1 MKTRS
6 IWWIGQAAVLV
17 AAVSISAVGK
27 PQTENGFSGT
37 IDDFTPAAS
46 APAGPWH
53 VGGDWTLR
61 LNGQSGTAD
70 FNANLTMVR
79 SDYWVLT
86 TANPGATAN
95 NPALRMSHTHHI
107 TLSGGSVS
115 NIPNGIEVTGPAT
128 ITASGGVPG
137 FGSTV
142 AIKIDL
148 VGGAIDS
155 YSNIKITL
163 GENNDGASMH
173 FGMDPIEG
181 VVRN

>member
-70 FNANLTMVR
+70 FNANFTMVR
-79 SDYWVLT
+79 SDYWVLIQSSPGV
-86 TANPGATAN
+86 TANDPSTRS
-95 NPALRMSHTHHI
+95 PHTHHVSLTDGDVTPI
-107 TLSGGSVS
+107 AGGFEVKGTATL
-115 NIPNGIEVTGPAT
+115 
-128 ITASGGVPG
+128 TASGGVPP
-137 FGSTV
+137 FGSDVPIT
-142 AIKIDL
+142 IDII
-148 VGGAIDS
+148 GGTIDT
-155 YSNIKITL
+155 YSNIKISF
-163 GENNDGASMH
+163 GGMAAMH
-173 FGMDPIEG
+173 FGPQPIEG
-181 VVRN
+181 VVKN